1 MSNQTQER
9 GDAADELPNGFIS
22 IRSEQGSRLAVKT
35 EHGLFDVA
43 RLAASTG
50 RELPT
55 TIEAL
60 IAGGEWRAVRD
71 AVVGYAPD
79 GDDARLDVREIVFAP
94 PVTRPE
100 KIIVVGANYRDH
112 LDEIGWKVPEF
123 PLFFGKF
130 NNSLLGHRGTLT
142 LPRADAEQFD
152 YEVELVMVI
161 GKTTRDVTERDALGC
176 VFGYCV
182 GNDFSARD
190 LQTRTSQV
198 VLGKTCD
205 GFAPL
210 GPVLV
215 PASEIPNPGDLGLE
229 CFINGERRQ
238 TARTSHMI
246 FPCAFLVSYLSRYM
260 TLEPG
265 DIIFTGTPAGP
276 ILGYP
281 EAERKWLR
289 AGDVVESRIERLG
302 TLRFTLA

>member
-1 MSNQTQER
+1 MQDRTPATE
-9 GDAADELPNGFIS
+9 ALPNGFLS
-22 IRSEQGSRLAVKT
+22 VQQGQSDALAVKT
-35 EHGLFDVA
+35 GHGIFDVRGVA
-43 RLAASTG
+43 EATKRD
-50 RELPT
+50 LPT
-55 TIEAL
+55 TMEAL
-60 IAGGEWRAVRD
+60 IAGGEWEMVRG
-71 AVVGYAPD
+71 VVASHAASG
-79 GDDARLDVREIVFAP
+79 GDTARLDEREIIFAP

-112 LDEIGWKVPEF
+112 LDEIGWNVPEF

-130 NNSLLGHRGTLT
+130 NNRLLGHRGQLV
-142 LPRADAEQFD
+142 LPHAGAEQFD

-161 GKTTRDVTERDALGC
+161 GKTARDVAERDALRY

-198 VLGKTCD
+198 MLGKTCD
-205 GFAPL
+205 GFAPI

-215 PASEIPNPGDLGLE
+215 PARDVPNPNDLGLE
-229 CFINGERRQ
+229 CFVNGQRRQ
-238 TARTSHMI
+238 SGRTTHMI

-260 TLEPG
+260 TLRPG

-281 EAERKWLR
+281 EAERKWLK

-302 TLRFTLA
+302 MLQFTLA